1 MCLIPQINILS
12 HSRRDKA
19 RQGGEFV
26 LIPLMAKSYHIN
38 EHFFTMA
45 NKCCSVKVWIFARY
59 VQCWKGYIGNKPRYC
74 NLLCGLCS
82 KVHRDLLFLWEISK
96 LAKNP
101 AHLDSDLGVVMDDN
115 DDDLYV
121 MENNDDATQFD
132 VCLGAESP
140 LSANLTKLPNL
151 SLPQLQSVNLA
162 RFDLNIRCAR
172 RPPLHKFHHKCKFGL
187 YLM

>member
-1 MCLIPQINILS
+1 MDDDENDLDIDLIVAMDDN
-12 HSRRDKA
+12 DDA
-19 RQGGEFV
+19 
-26 LIPLMAKSYHIN
+26 
-38 EHFFTMA
+38 
-45 NKCCSVKVWIFARY
+45 
-59 VQCWKGYIGNKPRYC
+59 
-74 NLLCGLCS
+74 
-82 KVHRDLLFLWEISK
+82 
-96 LAKNP
+96 
-101 AHLDSDLGVVMDDN
+101 LDIAVGVVIDDNDNDLDIDLCVALDDN

-121 MENNDDATQFD
+121 MDDNDDATQFD

>member
-1 MCLIPQINILS
+1 M
-12 HSRRDKA
+12 
-19 RQGGEFV
+19 
-26 LIPLMAKSYHIN
+26 
-38 EHFFTMA
+38 
-45 NKCCSVKVWIFARY
+45 
-59 VQCWKGYIGNKPRYC
+59 
-74 NLLCGLCS
+74 
-82 KVHRDLLFLWEISK
+82 
-96 LAKNP
+96 AKNP
-101 AHLDSDLGVVMDDN
+101 AHLDSDLGVVMDDNDDDLDIDLGVVMDGNDDDLNMDLCVALDDN

>member
-1 MCLIPQINILS
+1 M
-12 HSRRDKA
+12 
-19 RQGGEFV
+19 V
-26 LIPLMAKSYHIN
+26 
-38 EHFFTMA
+38 
-45 NKCCSVKVWIFARY
+45 NKCCSVNMKYVGIFARY

-121 MENNDDATQFD
+121 MDDNDDATQFD

-151 SLPQLQSVNLA
+151 SLPQLQSVNLP
-162 RFDLNIRCAR
+162 RFDLNIRCAAGHYYINSIINAN
-172 RPPLHKFHHKCKFGL
+172 LDYIWCKCKIWWENITL
-187 YLM
+187 TMALLAARRL

>member
-1 MCLIPQINILS
+1 M
-12 HSRRDKA
+12 
-19 RQGGEFV
+19 
-26 LIPLMAKSYHIN
+26 
-38 EHFFTMA
+38 
-45 NKCCSVKVWIFARY
+45 
-59 VQCWKGYIGNKPRYC
+59 
-74 NLLCGLCS
+74 
-82 KVHRDLLFLWEISK
+82 
-96 LAKNP
+96 AKNP
-101 AHLDSDLGVVMDDN
+101 AHLDSDIGVVMDVNGDDLDIDLGVVMDGNDDDLDIDLCVALDDNNDALDIDLGVVIDDN

-121 MENNDDATQFD
+121 MDDNDDATQFD